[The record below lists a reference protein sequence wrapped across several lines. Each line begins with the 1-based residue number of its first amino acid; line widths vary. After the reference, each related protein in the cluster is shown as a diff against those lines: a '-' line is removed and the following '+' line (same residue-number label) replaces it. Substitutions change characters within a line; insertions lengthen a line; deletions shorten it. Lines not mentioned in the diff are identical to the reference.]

1 MRKTFAKENPN
12 MVNFILIK
20 FSSYVENDNV
30 FYIPGEIGATAFSIQ
45 NGITDNFSTLID
57 TGKMQALF
65 YFMYETLNFY
75 SFLKNL
81 SCFFILGDIPIGYG
95 FTARDNANKLWLPY
109 PPFDNRLQNYKILM
123 AKLESFVENVS
134 FYKSQKNKIVSN
146 SYCFFRILFHHRE
159 KERNCSSIVCLKI

>member
-81 SCFFILGDIPIGYG
+81 SCFFYFRRHSNWIWIYSSRQRKQTL
-95 FTARDNANKLWLPY
+95 A
-109 PPFDNRLQNYKILM
+109 
-123 AKLESFVENVS
+123 SVS
-134 FYKSQKNKIVSN
+134 TI
-146 SYCFFRILFHHRE
+146 
-159 KERNCSSIVCLKI
+159 